1 MPQAGCTIGATRQP
15 LAQPYESHGEH
26 LDEDL
31 RAIILIDT
39 STWSCTMHRSLL
51 SFVAA
56 AALAVSTFAAH
67 AQVSVQAPWARP
79 TVPGQQG
86 GGGFLSL
93 TSAAGDRLVGGSTP
107 LAERFELHTMA
118 MKGDVMEMRQVDA
131 IELPA
136 GKTVELKP
144 GGLHV
149 MFIGLKQPLALGSKV
164 PVTLKFEKAGEVKV
178 EFEVMSRPAA
188 AGHGNHKP

>member
-1 MPQAGCTIGATRQP
+1 MKHSILTRL
-15 LAQPYESHGEH
+15 LAS
-26 LDEDL
+26 
-31 RAIILIDT
+31 
-39 STWSCTMHRSLL
+39 SLL
-51 SFVAA
+51 SLAA
-56 AALAVSTFAAH
+56 SASL
-67 AQVSVQAPWARP
+67 AQVKVDQAWARP

-86 GGGFLSL
+86 GGGFLSI
-93 TSAAGDRLVGGSTP
+93 TSPAGDRLIGGSTP

-149 MFIGLKQPLALGSKV
+149 MFIGLKQPLAIGSKV

-178 EFEVMSRPAA
+178 EFDVMSRPPAA
-188 AGHGNHKP
+188 KAK

>member
-1 MPQAGCTIGATRQP
+1 MNPRTFVP
-15 LAQPYESHGEH
+15 LVAS
-26 LDEDL
+26 
-31 RAIILIDT
+31 
-39 STWSCTMHRSLL
+39 SLL
-51 SFVAA
+51 CLTAT
-56 AALAVSTFAAH
+56 AALA
-67 AQVSVQAPWARP
+67 QVKVEQAWARP

-86 GGGFLSL
+86 GGGFLSI
-93 TSAAGDRLVGGSTP
+93 TSASADRLVSGSTP

-136 GKTVELKP
+136 GKTVALKP

-178 EFEVMSRPAA
+178 EFDVTSRPPAR
-188 AGHGNHKP
+188 

>member
-1 MPQAGCTIGATRQP
+1 MQRLFG
-15 LAQPYESHGEH
+15 
-26 LDEDL
+26 
-31 RAIILIDT
+31 
-39 STWSCTMHRSLL
+39 SLL
-51 SFVAA
+51 LTLAA
-56 AALAVSTFAAH
+56 VAAH
-67 AQVSVQAPWARP
+67 AQVAVEAPWARP

-86 GGGFLSL
+86 GGGFLVL
-93 TSAAGDRLVGGSTP
+93 RNTGATVDRLVSGSTP

-149 MFIGLKQPLALGSKV
+149 MFIGLKQALALGSKV

-178 EFEVMSRPAA
+178 EFDVMSRPPAR
-188 AGHGNHKP
+188 

>member
-1 MPQAGCTIGATRQP
+1 MKPHT
-15 LAQPYESHGEH
+15 
-26 LDEDL
+26 
-31 RAIILIDT
+31 LIP
-39 STWSCTMHRSLL
+39 
-51 SFVAA
+51 FVAA
-56 AALAVSTFAAH
+56 SLLCLAATTAF
-67 AQVSVQAPWARP
+67 AQVKVEQAWARP

-86 GGGFLSL
+86 GGGFLSITS
-93 TSAAGDRLVGGSTP
+93 TSADRLVSGSTP

-149 MFIGLKQPLALGSKV
+149 MFIGLKQALALGSKV

-178 EFEVMSRPAA
+178 EFDVMSRPPAR
-188 AGHGNHKP
+188 

>member
-1 MPQAGCTIGATRQP
+1 MKHRTLTQL
-15 LAQPYESHGEH
+15 LAS
-26 LDEDL
+26 
-31 RAIILIDT
+31 
-39 STWSCTMHRSLL
+39 SLL
-51 SFVAA
+51 SLAA
-56 AALAVSTFAAH
+56 SASF
-67 AQVSVQAPWARP
+67 AQVKVDHAWARP
-79 TVPGQQG
+79 TVSGQQG
-86 GGGFLSL
+86 GGGFLAM
-93 TSAAGDRLVGGSTP
+93 TSSAGDRLVSGSTP
-107 LAERFELHTMA
+107 LAERLELHMMA

-178 EFEVMSRPAA
+178 EFDVMSRPPAPTT
-188 AGHGNHKP
+188 K

>member
-1 MPQAGCTIGATRQP
+1 LEITTMQRRFGFL
-15 LAQPYESHGEH
+15 LAM
-26 LDEDL
+26 L
-31 RAIILIDT
+31 T
-39 STWSCTMHRSLL
+39 
-51 SFVAA
+51 AA
-56 AALAVSTFAAH
+56 AAAQ
-67 AQVSVQAPWARP
+67 AQVKVDQPWARP

-86 GGGFLSL
+86 GGGFLSI
-93 TSAAGDRLVGGSTP
+93 TSATADRLVSGSTP

-136 GKTVELKP
+136 GQTVQLKP

-178 EFEVMSRPAA
+178 EFDVVSRPPAP
-188 AGHGNHKP
+188 K